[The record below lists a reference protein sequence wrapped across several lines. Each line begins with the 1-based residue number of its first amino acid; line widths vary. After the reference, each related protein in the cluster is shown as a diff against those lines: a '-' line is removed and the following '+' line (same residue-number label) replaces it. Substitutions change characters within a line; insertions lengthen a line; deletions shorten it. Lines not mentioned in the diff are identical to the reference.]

1 MHAELEDFLESAF
14 SSLQPTSATIGRVV
28 VEPDYDVLPDPSC
41 ASHIAEQ
48 LSECIRNQPLTP
60 HTLSSR
66 NGLEANIGPE
76 YGLLRKYLRRVTLH
90 ADPVEGPWIEIAPPG
105 NWI

>member
-1 MHAELEDFLESAF
+1 MHAELEDFLENAF
-14 SSLQPTSATIGRVV
+14 RSLQPTSASIGRVV
-28 VEPDYDVLPDPSC
+28 VEPDYDVPPDPSC

-60 HTLSSR
+60 DLLSSR
-66 NGLEANIGPE
+66 NGLEANIGPQ
-76 YGLLRKYLRRVTLH
+76 YSLLNKYLRRITLH
-90 ADPVEGPWIEIAPPG
+90 ADRVEGPWIEVAPPG

>member
-14 SSLQPTSATIGRVV
+14 GSIQPSSASIGRVV
-28 VEPDYDVLPDPSC
+28 VEPDYNVRPDVSC

-48 LSECIRNQPLTP
+48 LSKCIRNQPLAADKLT
-60 HTLSSR
+60 SR
-66 NGLEANIGPE
+66 NGLEASIDPQ
-76 YGLLRKYLRRVTLH
+76 YGLLRKYLRRITLH
-90 ADPVEGPWIEIAPPG
+90 ADPVEGSWIEIAPPG

>member
-14 SSLQPTSATIGRVV
+14 SSIQPSSASIGRVV
-28 VEPDYDVLPDPSC
+28 VEPDYNVRPDLSY

-48 LSECIRNQPLTP
+48 LSECIRSQPIAADKLA
-60 HTLSSR
+60 SR
-66 NGLEANIGPE
+66 TGLEANIGPE